1 MSALIFLTKFFM
13 AEEPTKLD
21 ISDEMIAER
30 RGGSGKMPNDMP
42 SWMASSIV
50 NIDKFSKWIGN
61 VVCWI
66 LMPLIFAMTYEVLA
80 RKLFHAPTIWAYD
93 ISRFL
98 YGALFM
104 LGAGYAL
111 SKGVHIRADFLY
123 RNFKTKNQGTIDFWL
138 YILFYFPGLI
148 VFLYMTIGYVGESI
162 QRGERGMDTTWMPY
176 MWPIKSCLLVGI
188 VFLLIQGISELLKS
202 YWAATRGK
210 WPGEDE

>member
-42 SWMASSIV
+42 SWMASLII

-66 LMPLIFAMTYEVLA
+66 LVPLIFAMTYEVLA